1 MNQMN
6 SLFYVQPLDLNLTK
20 TLIGKNQNIDL
31 AKNIILTADLE
42 TMTLSVDNFFI
53 QEIESKKNI
62 TREKL
67 KEKKLD
73 EKEKAFNKSLSNF
86 YNYSPERYAFF
97 NLLKDEEKR
106 FEEKKAELLT
116 EKDSNLYLE
125 PENIENAFKN
135 FSIIKKKKNTESLQ
149 KGLFS
154 KKEILENK
162 DLYED
167 KDTILFP
174 ISYSICSS
182 NVNKVK
188 TIPLKYFKSEN
199 CNNNLI
205 IKASDLLMEN
215 FVLDIFGII
224 FNFMDENCISYDYFL
239 KNVNKK
245 N

>member
-135 FSIIKKKKNTESLQ
+135 FSIIKKKKNTKSLK
-149 KGLFS
+149 KGLF
-154 KKEILENK
+154 
-162 DLYED
+162 
-167 KDTILFP
+167 
-174 ISYSICSS
+174 
-182 NVNKVK
+182 
-188 TIPLKYFKSEN
+188 
-199 CNNNLI
+199 
-205 IKASDLLMEN
+205 
-215 FVLDIFGII
+215 
-224 FNFMDENCISYDYFL
+224 
-239 KNVNKK
+239 
-245 N
+245 